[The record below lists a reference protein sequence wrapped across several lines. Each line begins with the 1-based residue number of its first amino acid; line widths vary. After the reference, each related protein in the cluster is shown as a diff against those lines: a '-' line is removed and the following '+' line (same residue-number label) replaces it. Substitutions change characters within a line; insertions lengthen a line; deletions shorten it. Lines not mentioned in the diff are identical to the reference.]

1 MVRDHI
7 LACREVHPETGHA
20 CRCGELS
27 VASNLQMSVSTLTKA
42 RPHLALGE
50 IFSFAYDTFL
60 SNKIR
65 FALTALGMVIGTA
78 SLILVTTIGLTG
90 KQYLLN
96 QIQSIGANWIWAEYE
111 SGGQRITNTGFDPL
125 TIDDM
130 NAVLQQVPGIAAAS
144 PVVPLFERVPVGNSK
159 ERDLQI
165 IGVYPEY
172 LRVRNLVVLSGR
184 FFDTQDSQAHNKVG
198 IVTQKLAEELYGS
211 GPAALGKT
219 LKLSGLP
226 FTIIGIFRERVDTFG
241 QSEVTDNTML
251 IPYSVIRYFQDTPTV
266 KQIYFSTTDA
276 SLVVP
281 VTAQI
286 QRIIKS
292 RHRPESVYR
301 VENLTQLV
309 VVADKTANAMT
320 MVLLGVALVVLLVSG
335 IGIMNIMLATVSA
348 RIREIGIRKAIGATN
363 REIRYQ
369 FLSEAIL
376 ISLIGG
382 TLGILIGLAIP
393 FSVRFLTEY
402 RIPISGL
409 SAIIAIVVS
418 SLVGILFGT
427 IPAARAAQLDPVE
440 SLRYE

>member
-1 MVRDHI
+1 M
-7 LACREVHPETGHA
+7 ETA
-20 CRCGELS
+20 
-27 VASNLQMSVSTLTKA
+27 TA
-42 RPHLALGE
+42 RKERAHLALGE
-50 IFSFAYDTFL
+50 IFSFAYETFM
-60 SNKIR
+60 SNKVR

-96 QIQSIGANWIWAEYE
+96 QIQAIGANWVYAEYE
-111 SGGQRITNTGFDPL
+111 SGGEHITKTANDVL

-130 NAVLQQVPGIAAAS
+130 EAVQHQVSGIAYAS
-144 PVVPLFERVPVGNSK
+144 PVVPLNERVAVGGGR

-165 IGVYPEY
+165 MGVSPEY
-172 LRVRNLVVLSGR
+172 QLVRNIIVLSGR
-184 FFDTQDSQAHNKVG
+184 FFDRQDSQAHNKVG
-198 IVTQKLAEELYGS
+198 LVTPKLAVELYGS
-211 GPAALGKT
+211 EQAALGKT

-226 FTIIGIFRERVDTFG
+226 FTIIGTFRERVDTLG

-251 IPYSVIRYFQDTPTV
+251 IPYTVIRYFQEIPSV
-266 KQIYFSTTDA
+266 KQIFFSTTDA

-281 VTAQI
+281 VTAQVQRVI
-286 QRIIKS
+286 QS
-292 RHRPESVYR
+292 RHRPESVYSVR
-301 VENLTQLV
+301 NLTQLV
-309 VVADKTANAMT
+309 AMADKITNTLTA
-320 MVLLGVALVVLLVSG
+320 VLLAVSLVVLLVSG

-382 TLGILIGLAIP
+382 TLGIIIGLAIP
-393 FSVRFLTEY
+393 FSVRFFTAY

-427 IPAARAAQLDPVE
+427 IPASRAAELDPVE
-440 SLRYE
+440 SLHYE

>member
-1 MVRDHI
+1 MATSTPTTA
-7 LACREVHPETGHA
+7 LAQNGR
-20 CRCGELS
+20 S
-27 VASNLQMSVSTLTKA
+27 Y
-42 RPHLALGE
+42 LAIGE
-50 IFSFAYDTFL
+50 IFTFAFETFM

-96 QIQSIGANWIWAEYE
+96 QIQSIGSNWIYAEYE
-111 SGGQRITNTGFDPL
+111 SGGGRISDTGNDSL
-125 TIDDM
+125 TIQDM
-130 NAVLQQVPGIAAAS
+130 EAVQREVGGIVAAS
-144 PVVPLFERVPVGNSK
+144 PVLPLNERVAVGDGK

-165 IGVYPEY
+165 MGVYPEY
-172 LRVRNLVVLSGR
+172 EQVRNLVILEGR
-184 FFDTQDSQAHNKVG
+184 FFDHQDSQAHNKVG
-198 IVTQKLAEELYGS
+198 VITPKLAVQLYGS
-211 GPAALGKT
+211 ELGSLGKT
-219 LKLSGLP
+219 IKLNGLP
-226 FTIIGIFRERVDTFG
+226 FTIIGTFRERVDTLG

-251 IPYSVIRYFQDTPTV
+251 IPYTVIRYFQETPTV
-266 KQIYFSTTDA
+266 KQIFFSAADA

-281 VTAQI
+281 VTAQVARVI
-286 QRIIKS
+286 QS
-292 RHRPESVYR
+292 RHRPESVYSVR
-301 VENLTQLV
+301 NLTQLV
-309 VVADKTANAMT
+309 SMADKITTSMT
-320 MVLLGVALVVLLVSG
+320 MVLLAVSLVVLLVSG

-363 REIRYQ
+363 REIRFQ

-382 TLGILIGLAIP
+382 VLGIILGLAIP
-393 FSVRFLTEY
+393 FSVRFFTEY

-427 IPAARAAQLDPVE
+427 VPAIRAAQLDPVE

>member
-1 MVRDHI
+1 M
-7 LACREVHPETGHA
+7 ETTIQLNGRA
-20 CRCGELS
+20 
-27 VASNLQMSVSTLTKA
+27 
-42 RPHLALGE
+42 HLALGE
-50 IFSFAYDTFL
+50 IFSFAYDTFM

-65 FALTALGMVIGTA
+65 FTLTALGMVIGTA

-96 QIQSIGANWIWAEYE
+96 QIQAIGANWVYAEYE
-111 SGGQRITNTGFDPL
+111 SGGERISNTGNDSL
-125 TIDDM
+125 TIGDM
-130 NAVLQQVPGIAAAS
+130 EAVQHEVSGIQYAS
-144 PVVPLFERVPVGNSK
+144 PVVPLNERVAVGGGK

-165 IGVYPEY
+165 MGVYPEY
-172 LRVRNLVVLSGR
+172 QQVRNIVILEGR
-184 FFDTQDSQAHNKVG
+184 FFDKQDSQAHNKVG
-198 IVTQKLAEELYGS
+198 LITPKLAIQLYGS
-211 GPAALGKT
+211 EQASLGKT
-219 LKLSGLP
+219 VKLSGLP
-226 FTIIGIFRERVDTFG
+226 FTIIGTFRERVDTFG

-251 IPYSVIRYFQDTPTV
+251 IPYTVIRYFQETPTV
-266 KQIYFSTTDA
+266 KQLFFSTTDA

-281 VTAQI
+281 VTTQVQRVI
-286 QRIIKS
+286 QS
-292 RHRPESVYR
+292 RHRPESVYSVR
-301 VENLTQLV
+301 NLTQLV
-309 VVADKTANAMT
+309 AMADKTANAMT
-320 MVLLGVALVVLLVSG
+320 MVLLAVSLVVLLVSG

-382 TLGILIGLAIP
+382 TLGIIIGLAIP
-393 FSVRFLTEY
+393 FSVRFFTEY

>member
-1 MVRDHI
+1 MNG
-7 LACREVHPETGHA
+7 AP
-20 CRCGELS
+20 S
-27 VASNLQMSVSTLTKA
+27 KPA
-42 RPHLALGE
+42 RAHLALGE

-90 KQYLLN
+90 KQYILN
-96 QIQSIGANWIWAEYE
+96 QIQAIGANLIYTEYE

-130 NAVLQQVPGIAAAS
+130 QAVLRQVPGIAAAS
-144 PVVPLFERVPVGNSK
+144 PVVPLFERVPVGSGK

-165 IGVYPEY
+165 MGVYPEY
-172 LRVRNLVVLSGR
+172 LQVRNLVVLSGR
-184 FFDTQDSQAHNKVG
+184 FFDKQDSQAHNKVG
-198 IVTQKLAEELYGS
+198 VVTQKLAEELFGS
-211 GPAALGKT
+211 AQGALGKT
-219 LKLSGLP
+219 VKLSGLP
-226 FTIIGIFRERVDTFG
+226 FTVIGSFRERVDTFG

-251 IPYSVIRYFQDTPTV
+251 IPYTVIRYFQDTPTV

-286 QRIIKS
+286 ERVIRS

-301 VENLTQLV
+301 VQNLTQLV
-309 VVADKTANAMT
+309 AVADKTANALT

-348 RIREIGIRKAIGATN
+348 RIREIGIRKAIGATR

-382 TLGILIGLAIP
+382 TLGIVIGLAIP
-393 FSVRFLTEY
+393 FSLRYLTAY

-409 SAIIAIVVS
+409 SAIIAILVS
-418 SLVGILFGT
+418 SLVGIIFGT
-427 IPAARAAQLDPVE
+427 LPAARAAQLDPVE

>member
-1 MVRDHI
+1 MNTVPAGNRR
-7 LACREVHPETGHA
+7 A
-20 CRCGELS
+20 
-27 VASNLQMSVSTLTKA
+27 
-42 RPHLALGE
+42 HLALGE
-50 IFSFAYDTFL
+50 IFSFAYDTFV

-96 QIQSIGANWIWAEYE
+96 QIQAIGSNWIYAEYE
-111 SGGQRITNTGFDPL
+111 SGGQRITNTGNDAL

-130 NAVLQQVPGIAAAS
+130 QAALQQVAGIAAAS
-144 PVVPLFERVPVGNSK
+144 PVVPLNERVPVGSGK
-159 ERDLQI
+159 ERDLQVL
-165 IGVYPEY
+165 GVYPEY
-172 LRVRNLVVLSGR
+172 LQVRNLVVLSGR
-184 FFDTQDSQAHNKVG
+184 FFDKQDSQAHNKVG
-198 IVTQKLAEELYGS
+198 VVTQKLAEQLYGGS
-211 GPAALGKT
+211 QESLGKT
-219 LKLSGLP
+219 VKLSGLP
-226 FTIIGIFRERVDTFG
+226 FTIIGTFRERVDTFG
-241 QSEVTDNTML
+241 QSEVSDNTML

-266 KQIYFSTTDA
+266 KQIFFSTTDA

-286 QRIIKS
+286 LRVIQS
-292 RHRPESVYR
+292 RHRPESVYK

-309 VVADKTANAMT
+309 AVADKTANAMT
-320 MVLLGVALVVLLVSG
+320 MVLLAVALVVLLVSG

-382 TLGILIGLAIP
+382 LIGIFIGLAIP
-393 FSVRFLTEY
+393 FSVRYFTAY

-418 SLVGILFGT
+418 SLVGIIFGT
-427 IPAARAAQLDPVE
+427 IPASRAAQLDPVE

>member
-1 MVRDHI
+1 MATSTPTTA
-7 LACREVHPETGHA
+7 LAQNGR
-20 CRCGELS
+20 S
-27 VASNLQMSVSTLTKA
+27 Q
-42 RPHLALGE
+42 LAIGE
-50 IFSFAYDTFL
+50 IFTFAYETFM

-96 QIQSIGANWIWAEYE
+96 QIQSIGSNWIYAEYE
-111 SGGQRITNTGFDPL
+111 SGGGRISDTGNDSL
-125 TIDDM
+125 TIQDM
-130 NAVLQQVPGIAAAS
+130 EAVQREVGGIVAAS
-144 PVVPLFERVPVGNSK
+144 PVLPLNERVAVGDGK

-165 IGVYPEY
+165 MGVYPEY
-172 LRVRNLVVLSGR
+172 EQVRNLVILEGR
-184 FFDTQDSQAHNKVG
+184 FFDHQDSQAHNKVG
-198 IVTQKLAEELYGS
+198 VITPKLAVQLYGS
-211 GPAALGKT
+211 ELASLGKT
-219 LKLSGLP
+219 IKLNGLP
-226 FTIIGIFRERVDTFG
+226 FTIIGTFRERVDTLG

-251 IPYSVIRYFQDTPTV
+251 IPYTVIRYFQETPTV
-266 KQIYFSTTDA
+266 KQIFFSAADA

-281 VTAQI
+281 VTAQVARVI
-286 QRIIKS
+286 QS
-292 RHRPESVYR
+292 RHRPESVYSVR
-301 VENLTQLV
+301 NLTQLV
-309 VVADKTANAMT
+309 SMADKITTSMT
-320 MVLLGVALVVLLVSG
+320 MVLLAVSLVVLLVSG

-363 REIRYQ
+363 REIRFQ

-382 TLGILIGLAIP
+382 VLGIILGLAIP
-393 FSVRFLTEY
+393 FSVRFFTEY

-427 IPAARAAQLDPVE
+427 VPAIRAAQLDPVE